1 MADFND
7 DPLAR
12 DPEASSV
19 TAGRPGRQQAIAAL
33 ITETIIKNGVD
44 YGAGDSDVVAVH
56 AETTG
61 YRVIDAL
68 HEHGLTITRR
78 R

>member
-12 DPEASSV
+12 DPEASPV
-19 TAGRPGRQQAIAAL
+19 TAGRPGRQRAIAAL
-33 ITETIIKNGVD
+33 ITETVIKNGVD

-56 AETTG
+56 AETIG

-68 HEHGLTITRR
+68 REHGLTITRR